1 MRKFIALFKAHP
13 VLTPAFMLAATLTL
27 LFAIRT
33 IAFTIYWADPAHR
46 DRAIEPWMTPRYVAQ
61 SWDLPPEEVAGALG
75 IASGSARRVSMAEIA
90 AQTGLSLE
98 EIEARIRAA
107 ALARRQQDKSGQGE

>member
-1 MRKFIALFKAHP
+1 MRKFINLFRAHP
-13 VLTPAFMLAATLTL
+13 VLTPAFLLAATLTV

-61 SWDLPPEEVAGALG
+61 SWDLPPEAVAAAIG
-75 IASGSARRVSMAEIA
+75 IEPGSARRHSFAEISA
-90 AQTGLSLE
+90 TTGLSLE
-98 EIEARIRAA
+98 EMEARIRTAA
-107 ALARRQQDKSGQGE
+107 QENREPAK